1 MGIRSK
7 RGRMTPPIRGCTCTD
22 PDRLGG
28 KHKCT
33 PGRPRCRRADSK
45 RNRTCLCGG
54 YHYPHREGSAQCSA
68 NPSHAQRL
76 NALAWGSPPANDSE
90 PDSLAFCPF

>member
-1 MGIRSK
+1 MSS
-7 RGRMTPPIRGCTCTD
+7 PIRGCTCTD
-22 PDRLGG
+22 PARLGG

-33 PGRPRCRRADSK
+33 PGRPRCRRTDSR

-54 YHYPHREGSAQCSA
+54 YHYPHREGSALCTA
-68 NPSHAQRL
+68 NPRHQERL
-76 NALAWGSPPANDSE
+76 NALLWGPDAANDTE